1 MSGLI
6 FPGLV
11 AAEITRAL
19 RRETCARVDQHQG
32 NGLWCVHQLRVRLPD
47 DPTVYR
53 VIVAPADAPLAVGS
67 QPIDQHFL
75 SPIAAPEIASLPAEE
90 ALRRIFAGEDR

>member
-6 FPGLV
+6 YPGFV
-11 AAEITRAL
+11 AAEIVRAL

-32 NGLWCVHQLRVRLPD
+32 NGAWCVHQLRVRLPD

-53 VIVAPADAPLAVGS
+53 VIVAPADAPLAIGS
-67 QPIDQHFL
+67 QPIDEHFRE
-75 SPIAAPEIASLPAEE
+75 PITAPEIARLPADE
-90 ALRRIFAGEDR
+90 ALRRLFAGEDR